1 MYDPLRAKTK
11 AALTVAAACLF
22 GLGIASQF
30 GFVERPFSLPPVQTE
45 AVVAEAEVQPALDL
59 SEAFVNVAEAVTPA
73 VVQIETT
80 RQTVRSG
87 NRLQGLERFFRGGP
101 RGDNLPDIVE
111 GSGSGFIIAQDGY
124 VLTNNHVVEDAQQ
137 ITVTLLDGRDFGAE
151 VVGTDP
157 TTDIAVI
164 KIDGTDLPVA
174 SLGSSAEVRVGE
186 WVLAVGNPGF
196 GGASRGTDLNYTV
209 TAGIVS
215 AVGRSLRL
223 INQSLR
229 DDPDFAGNPAS
240 AIEDFIQ
247 TDAVINSGN
256 SGGPMVN
263 LRGQVIGI
271 NAAIVSRTGVY
282 QGYGFAIPIDLAHR
296 VMEDLIEY
304 GRVKR
309 AYLGVTMQRVTAEDA
324 EAFGLPDV
332 SGALVQE
339 VSEDTPA
346 ERAGLRFRDVITS
359 VNGEKVLS
367 SNDLQ
372 HKIAL
377 MSPGDRVRIGIH
389 RDGRP
394 REVTVRLEELPYSGG
409 MAAAPARQPRAAD
422 KIGVVELIDLTPELA
437 EQAQLES
444 AEGVVVVEV
453 QPNGP
458 AAGRGIGS
466 GCVITEVDR
475 AAIRDV
481 DDVRDALADVEAGE
495 VVSLVAAC
503 PNGANRNRHMAPAVY
518 NIRVPR

>member
-11 AALTVAAACLF
+11 VALSVAASFIL

-30 GFVERPFSLPPVQTE
+30 GFTERPYSLPPVQTE
-45 AVVAEAEVQPALDL
+45 AVVSQAEVQPALDL
-59 SEAFVNVAEAVTPA
+59 SQAFVNVAEAVTPA
-73 VVQIETT
+73 VVRIVTT
-80 RQTVRSG
+80 RQLTRTSD
-87 NRLQGLERFFRGGP
+87 RMRGLEWFFRGDP
-101 RGDNLPDIVE
+101 RDNVPDFRE
-111 GSGSGFIIAQDGY
+111 GSGSGFIIAEDGY
-124 VLTNNHVVEDAQQ
+124 VLTNNHVVEDAQR
-137 ITVTLLDGRDFGAE
+137 ITVTLLDGREFGAN

-164 KIDGTDLPVA
+164 KIDGTGLPVA

-196 GGASRGTDLNYTV
+196 GGRRGTELNYTV

-215 AVGRSLRL
+215 AVGRSLQL
-223 INQSLR
+223 IRESLQS
-229 DDPDFAGNPAS
+229 DPDFAGNPAL

-271 NAAIVSRTGVY
+271 NAAIVSQTGVY

-296 VMEDLIEY
+296 VMEDLIQY
-304 GRVKR
+304 GRVRR
-309 AYLGVTMQRVTAEDA
+309 AFLGVSMQGVTSEDA

-332 SGALVQE
+332 SGALVQHVNE
-339 VSEDTPA
+339 NTPA
-346 ERAGLRFRDVITS
+346 ERAGLRMSDVIVS
-359 VNGEKVLS
+359 VDGEKVVS
-367 SNDLQ
+367 GNDLQ

-377 MSPGDRVRIGIH
+377 KSPGDRVRIGIY
-389 RDGRP
+389 RDGAP
-394 REVTVRLEELPYSGG
+394 REVTVRLEELPNSGV

-422 KIGVVELIDLTPELA
+422 KIGVIELRDLTPEQA

-444 AEGVVVVEV
+444 AEGVIVLAL

-458 AAGRGIGS
+458 AARRGIEE
-466 GCVITEVDR
+466 GCVITEADR
-475 AAIRDV
+475 RAVQDV
-481 DDVRDALADVEAGE
+481 DDLREALADVETGA

-503 PNGANRNRHMAPAVY
+503 PSPDRNRHFAPAVY